1 MQGTTTKAQEKVAT
15 DLLGDQIAEMAAH
28 IDAAMHRLLTAIREF
43 DAASGWYAQGAR
55 SCAHWLAWRIGWDLT
70 TARERLRVARRLAE
84 LPIVDEQLRLG
95 AMSYSRARAI
105 SRVAN
110 SENEKL
116 WVEYAKRMPAS
127 SLDKL
132 CRSYQSVQ
140 QSAGPTSD
148 AADKRSVVKRLLD
161 DGMIRIEIVL
171 PRDEAMTV
179 WAVINSA
186 AKSAAPP
193 APAPVPAPETSAEV
207 SRRARA
213 MAAQRADAVMAIAN
227 ERARGDRPN
236 RTPIEVLV
244 TVPVAGL
251 HTSAEAS
258 APGAPSDIAMTAEGE
273 ALAPATI
280 QRLCCDAGIV
290 VASVDQHGEPL
301 SVGRKTRTISAAI
314 KRALLLRDGSCR
326 FPGCTNRHFVDGHH
340 VEHWARGGKTAL
352 SNLMLLCSAHHRLLH
367 EGGFSVV
374 ADATD
379 GWHFFDQRNRS
390 VLPQPAR
397 VPFVRREPARDVGLA
412 TLRANNAALA
422 ITAETN
428 EPMWTGEPIDYGT
441 CIDYLV

>member
-1 MQGTTTKAQEKVAT
+1 
-15 DLLGDQIAEMAAH
+15 
-28 IDAAMHRLLTAIREF
+28 
-43 DAASGWYAQGAR
+43 
-55 SCAHWLAWRIGWDLT
+55 
-70 TARERLRVARRLAE
+70 
-84 LPIVDEQLRLG
+84 
-95 AMSYSRARAI
+95 
-105 SRVAN
+105 
-110 SENEKL
+110 
-116 WVEYAKRMPAS
+116 
-127 SLDKL
+127 
-132 CRSYQSVQ
+132 
-140 QSAGPTSD
+140 
-148 AADKRSVVKRLLD
+148 
-161 DGMIRIEIVL
+161 
-171 PRDEAMTV
+171 
-179 WAVINSA
+179 
-186 AKSAAPP
+186 
-193 APAPVPAPETSAEV
+193 
-207 SRRARA
+207 

-258 APGAPSDIAMTAEGE
+258 APGAPTDIAMTADGE

-280 QRLCCDAGIV
+280 QRLCCDAGVV
-290 VASVDQHGEPL
+290 VAAVDQHGEPL

-314 KRALLLRDGSCR
+314 KRALLLRDATCR

-340 VEHWARGGKTAL
+340 VEHWANGGETSL

-379 GWHFFDQRNRS
+379 GWHFFDQRNRR

-397 VPFVRREPARDVGLA
+397 IPFVPREPARDVGLA
-412 TLRANNAALA
+412 TMRADNAALA

>member
-1 MQGTTTKAQEKVAT
+1 MQATTKAKADL
-15 DLLGDQIAEMAAH
+15 DLLGDEIAEMAAH

-43 DAASGWYAQGAR
+43 DAGSGWYAQGAR

-140 QSAGPTSD
+140 QSAGPNSD

-186 AKSAAPP
+186 AKSAASA

-273 ALAPATI
+273 SLAPATI
-280 QRLCCDAGIV
+280 QRLCCDAGVV
-290 VASVDQHGEPL
+290 VAAVDQYGEPL
-301 SVGRKTRTISAAI
+301 SVGRKTRTIPAAI
-314 KRALLLRDGSCR
+314 KRALLLRDGACR

-340 VEHWARGGKTAL
+340 VEHWARGGETAL
-352 SNLMLLCSAHHRLLH
+352 SNLMLLCGAHHRLLH